1 MIPTLV
7 AALLFAQ
14 ASPLPAQTP
23 PRTVHASGEGRI
35 SVAPDIARVTI
46 GVDAQD
52 QSLARADADATT
64 CMGKVMGTLEK
75 AGVAAKDV
83 RTIRYA
89 VDVQRSFEKSTTGVV
104 IGYRVVNQVLVTVR
118 DLRRLGG
125 LLDQVVAAGAND
137 VDGLS
142 LEKEDISAERGRA
155 LERAMSDARGRASV
169 LGRRLAGRSAP
180 GERGWT
186 HADPADR
193 GHERSDSVGLR
204 GPCVSRRA
212 RDLRDGGRRFRDP
225 LTAARDRT
233 VEALA
238 MPASSL
244 CPRHGMSI
252 SSRRPW

>member
-1 MIPTLV
+1 MPLDGTNRLALPRVEIRLPVALEDPMIPTLV

-14 ASPLPAQTP
+14 PSPPAQTP

-46 GVDAQD
+46 GVEAQD
-52 QSLARADADATT
+52 QSLARANADATT
-64 CMGKVMGTLEK
+64 RMGKAMSTLEK

-104 IGYRVVNQVLVTVR
+104 IGYRVVNQVLVTIR

-137 VDGLS
+137 VEGLS

-169 LGRRLAGRSAP
+169 LAKAAGASLGEALQVNEGGPMPIRPIGVMNVRTASVSEVPVSP
-180 GERGWT
+180 GELEIF
-186 HADPADR
+186 A
-193 GHERSDSVGLR
+193 
-204 GPCVSRRA
+204 
-212 RDLRDGGRRFRDP
+212 
-225 LTAARDRT
+225 T
-233 VEALA
+233 VDVAFA
-238 MPASSL
+238 I
-244 CPRHGMSI
+244 R
-252 SSRRPW
+252 

>member
-1 MIPTLV
+1 MPLDGTNRLALPRVEIRLPVALEDPMIPTLV

-14 ASPLPAQTP
+14 PSPPAQTP

-46 GVDAQD
+46 GVEAQD
-52 QSLARADADATT
+52 QSLARANADATT
-64 CMGKVMGTLEK
+64 RMGKVMSTLEK

-104 IGYRVVNQVLVTVR
+104 IGYRVLNQVLVTVR

-125 LLDQVVAAGAND
+125 LLDQVVAAEAND
-137 VDGLS
+137 VEGLS

-169 LGRRLAGRSAP
+169 LAKAAGASLGEALQVNEGGSMPIRPIGVMNVRTASVSEVPVSP
-180 GERGWT
+180 GELEIF
-186 HADPADR
+186 A
-193 GHERSDSVGLR
+193 
-204 GPCVSRRA
+204 
-212 RDLRDGGRRFRDP
+212 
-225 LTAARDRT
+225 T
-233 VEALA
+233 VDVAFA
-238 MPASSL
+238 I
-244 CPRHGMSI
+244 R
-252 SSRRPW
+252 